1 MINSKLITVLLLSAS
16 MSMFPIVSSAADESP
31 VAATGKFI
39 KASTI
44 TADVKAHLLADA
56 DVKSLHISVKTT
68 KSGVVHLSGYVLT
81 DDQKQKAVSIAS
93 QVDGVKSVDDKKLM
107 VKPEKK

>member
-1 MINSKLITVLLLSAS
+1 MLKSKVSIVLLSVAMATFPLAS
-16 MSMFPIVSSAADESP
+16 FAADSSP
-31 VAATGKFI
+31 VAATGQYI

-68 KSGVVHLSGYVLT
+68 KGGVVHLSGYVESE
-81 DDQKQKAVSIAS
+81 DQKQKAVSIAS
-93 QVDGVKSVDDKKLM
+93 QVDGVKSVNDKRLL
-107 VKPEKK
+107 VKMKK